1 MTINRLIE
9 SMVINLSLT
18 GGNGFYHSEGKES
31 LWTGRKMVIR
41 DKETGMT
48 TQSLYCL
55 VICGSHHLYPTV
67 IIILLAGGGQALFS
81 CLHVCT

>member
-31 LWTGRKMVIR
+31 LWTGRKVVIR
-41 DKETGMT
+41 DKETGRAE
-48 TQSLYCL
+48 S
-55 VICGSHHLYPTV
+55 V
-67 IIILLAGGGQALFS
+67 
-81 CLHVCT
+81 